1 MSNKLNKLNWDTAL
15 NNIENDSTI
24 SLIDVRTFQEYKQGH
39 VEGSENIEVSE
50 LSETFG
56 FDGDKRKT
64 IYLYC
69 LSGVRS
75 KTAGMFLLSLGYE
88 NVFIINGGIED
99 YKGDLKT
106 L

>member
-1 MSNKLNKLNWDTAL
+1 MPNKLTQISWDTAI
-15 NNIENDSTI
+15 NNIKNDDKIT
-24 SLIDVRTFQEYKQGH
+24 LIDVRTFQEYKQGH
-39 VEGSENIEVSE
+39 VDGSENIEVSE

-56 FDGDKRKT
+56 FDGDKTRT

-75 KTAGMFLLSLGYE
+75 KTGGMFLLSLGYE
-88 NVFIINGGIED
+88 NVFVIKGGIEE
-99 YKGDLKT
+99 YKGELT